1 MVIMSDYMRRIE
13 EHDLPE
19 LRKQLQPLAS
29 GEVQLAERKCGSTE
43 WTDITQQQIEL
54 LMWNIA
60 SYETILAELH
70 TRFG

>member
-1 MVIMSDYMRRIE
+1 MVIMGNYMRHIE

-19 LRKQLQPLAS
+19 LRKQLQPLTS
-29 GEVQLAERKCGSTE
+29 GEVNLAERKCGATE
-43 WTDITQQQIEL
+43 WTDITQQQIEM
-54 LMWNIA
+54 LMRSIA